1 MLERLRSNQDY
12 QLAVIEN
19 GPLQSDSDQKRG
31 KTRQSQERQEENR
44 STAPGR
50 DVGHLTTRTPPRT
63 AEQRQ
68 RKGKET
74 KDWRKTRR
82 EEEHSTRSAHLTTC
96 TLPWTA
102 EHRQAKRREE
112 RMRKRKGKGSGHK
125 CNNYY
130 ASLSR
135 IIGKQAILKGQAVVT
150 EDATTLLQRSAVLIG
165 NGPLQM
171 LQRLRCNQD
180 YQQW

>member
-1 MLERLRSNQDY
+1 MVIENGPLHMLERLRSNQDY

-19 GPLQSDSDQKRG
+19 GPLQNDSGQKRG

-74 KDWRKTRR
+74 KDWRKTSR
-82 EEEHSTRSAHLTTC
+82 EE
-96 TLPWTA
+96 
-102 EHRQAKRREE
+102 
-112 RMRKRKGKGSGHK
+112 
-125 CNNYY
+125 
-130 ASLSR
+130 
-135 IIGKQAILKGQAVVT
+135 GQAVVT
-150 EDATTLLQRSAVLIG
+150 EDATTLLQRSSSG
-165 NGPLQM
+165 
-171 LQRLRCNQD
+171 D
-180 YQQW
+180 